1 MTRGYWIWKTIG
13 AENRWSILGMAMFRP
28 FLAIL
33 GIVYDISFLSS
44 KNQEEH
50 ANSSST
56 KIETSFYHPKMT
68 YHQQNT
74 FLSTKIVT
82 IQQQTS
88 GETWMMIPHS
98 EAKGTAD
105 DKTSPG
111 SLGLERP
118 PGVGWAE
125 QMEGPLVLHLGSPWD
140 GIFRFF
146 CSNKWRFLDFFL
158 IFLDFEMN
166 SGSVFMEWRWVWNW
180 LMSWNHPQ

>member
-1 MTRGYWIWKTIG
+1 MT
-13 AENRWSILGMAMFRP
+13 L
-28 FLAIL
+28 
-33 GIVYDISFLSS
+33 VFLSS

-118 PGVGWAE
+118 PGVG
-125 QMEGPLVLHLGSPWD
+125 
-140 GIFRFF
+140 
-146 CSNKWRFLDFFL
+146 
-158 IFLDFEMN
+158 
-166 SGSVFMEWRWVWNW
+166 
-180 LMSWNHPQ
+180 